1 MRWVSRFP
9 AVLLVGSVA
18 TACGQYGVR
27 IDRPIEERA
36 KGFSEGST
44 RYGEVL
50 SALCPPAK
58 MTRSVHGFTLLY
70 EHMRVHEAQLAW
82 DLGWTRLPLMGLLKL
97 GGARGDVSYETLL
110 LVFGEDGVLRDSRLL
125 SGNRELG
132 TGFVFAPIF
141 VSERVFSME
150 EYKKRAK
157 QHGWG
162 RNLLRPVSELLNS
175 RQNLDDGRSGLEQRN
190 TPARI
195 GQQMTIPRVLE

>member
-18 TACGQYGVR
+18 TACGQYSVR
-27 IDRPIEERA
+27 IDRPIEEGA

-50 SALCPPAK
+50 SALGPPAK
-58 MTRSVHGFTLLY
+58 MTRSVHGFTFLY
-70 EHMRVHEAQLAW
+70 EHMCVREAQLAW
-82 DLGWTRLPLMGLLKL
+82 DLGWTKIPLMGLLKL

-110 LVFGEDGVLRDSRLL
+110 LMFGEDGVLRDSRLL

-132 TGFVFAPIF
+132 MGFVFGPIF
-141 VSERVFSME
+141 VSERVFDVN
-150 EYKKRAK
+150 EYRKRSK

-162 RNLLRPVSELLNS
+162 RNLLRPVSELLS
-175 RQNLDDGRSGLEQRN
+175 SHRNLDDGRSGLEQRD
-190 TPARI
+190 TPERI
-195 GQQMTIPRVLE
+195 GQQMTIPRVRE